1 MTRSSAAGVL
11 VEVLLILLGLGAIL
25 GGGTTGTAFYSMA
38 FWTLLALVHVAVI
51 LWGAWRHR
59 LVPDRQ
65 TTGEPA
71 PALGPWIPSWDG
83 PR

>member
-25 GGGTTGTAFYSMA
+25 GGTTGTAFYSMA

-71 PALGPWIPSWDG
+71 PRWARGWFPFWDG

>member
-1 MTRSSAAGVL
+1 
-11 VEVLLILLGLGAIL
+11 
-25 GGGTTGTAFYSMA
+25 MA

-71 PALGPWIPSWDG
+71 PRWARGWFPFWDG